1 MRTRLKMRNG
11 KPYAVALARRSAP
24 VPRNR
29 IPLGCAGAD
38 ATCSGTK
45 SISVTDDEPAYISD
59 GPSDYTEKQKCVW
72 SVTSSGPLEI
82 VFLAMKLES
91 IYDFVKVTAGHSLES
106 IAFGSLGGP
115 ANTTESR
122 ETPQI
127 FTFTGPNP
135 PNPFVVRGTAANAPV
150 NVTIEFSSDWSI
162 VWEGFVARLQV
173 AKAPAAA
180 PERERATNGAYIH
193 TPLCRA
199 SRPSRPPPLACP
211 LARLPARPPLQ
222 TCANTHIRART
233 HARTSMHTHP
243 CTDTKNAFT

>member
-1 MRTRLKMRNG
+1 
-11 KPYAVALARRSAP
+11 
-24 VPRNR
+24 
-29 IPLGCAGAD
+29 
-38 ATCSGTK
+38 
-45 SISVTDDEPAYISD
+45 
-59 GPSDYTEKQKCVW
+59 
-72 SVTSSGPLEI
+72 
-82 VFLAMKLES
+82 
-91 IYDFVKVTAGHSLES
+91 
-106 IAFGSLGGP
+106 
-115 ANTTESR
+115 
-122 ETPQI
+122 
-127 FTFTGPNP
+127 
-135 PNPFVVRGTAANAPV
+135 VVRGTAANAPV